1 MVASQNQMILGESVS
16 LLFSSVTKW
25 IRERVLIFGNVLPR
39 ILFILITIRDIIRDI
54 YIRLARLR

>member
-25 IRERVLIFGNVLPR
+25 IRERVLIFGNVSPR
-39 ILFILITIRDIIRDI
+39 ILFILIIIRDIIRDI
-54 YIRLARLR
+54 YIWLARLR

>member
-25 IRERVLIFGNVLPR
+25 IRERVLIFGNVSPR
-39 ILFILITIRDIIRDI
+39 IFFILIIIRDIIRDI
-54 YIRLARLR
+54 YIWLARLR